1 MDRLEVHERI
11 IATEYFL
18 HGGVVDVPKVYDAD
32 GRYHTARVGKGQASA
47 IPWRPGKDSV
57 VVDKLSRSE
66 CRRWISELIAG
77 A

>member
-32 GRYHTARVGKGQASA
+32 GRYHTARVGKGHNTSA
-47 IPWRPGKDSV
+47 TWQLSTHAV
-57 VVDKLSRSE
+57 VVETLSRGESSA
-66 CRRWISELIAG
+66 WIAQLIAD

>member
-18 HGGVVDVPKVYDAD
+18 HGGVLDVPKVYDAD
-32 GRYHTARVGKGQASA
+32 GRYHTARVGKGQNGPAT
-47 IPWRPGKDSV
+47 WRLGPDSV
-57 VVDKLSRSE
+57 VVETLSRQESAA
-66 CRRWISELIAG
+66 WIAELIAR